1 MTGRKYHILLV
12 DDEVGLAEALRF
24 NLEMDGYIL
33 TLAHDGNEATGLL
46 STQQYDIVLLDVMM
60 PEMDGYQICQ
70 YFRSFNKHTPVI
82 FLTSRGTGEDR
93 IHGLRLGADDYVT
106 KPFEYDELLLRIG
119 KLIERSE
126 RTPIQVED
134 VFVFGNCSV
143 NFSKTEAIGARGEAV
158 EMSKIEFDMM
168 KYFIFNQ
175 GKTVSRDEIY
185 KSIWGYNDRNMP
197 NSRTLDNFV
206 MFLRRYFETNPSDP
220 KHFISVRGIGYKFVV

>member
-1 MTGRKYHILLV
+1 MNGRKYHILLV
-12 DDEVGLAEALRF
+12 DDEIGIAEALRM

-33 TLAHDGNEATGLL
+33 TLAHDGTEATALL
-46 STQQYDIVLLDVMM
+46 STHQYDIVLLDVMM
-60 PEMDGYQICQ
+60 PETDGYHICQ

-82 FLTSRGTGEDR
+82 FLTARGTGKDR
-93 IHGLRLGADDYVT
+93 IHGLRLGADDYIT

-119 KLIERSE
+119 KLIERNE
-126 RTPIQVED
+126 RPLVYSED
-134 VFVFGNCSV
+134 VFSFGECSV
-143 NFSKTEAIGARGEAV
+143 NFSKTEAVGARGESV

-175 GKTVSRDEIY
+175 GKTVSREEIY

-206 MFLRRYFETNPSDP
+206 MFLRRYFEQDPSNPR
-220 KHFISVRGIGYKFVV
+220 HFISVRGVGYKFVV